1 MGWQK
6 HTVMRKKL
14 LIPTDF
20 SRNAWDAI
28 VFAVDLHKEVPCDFF
43 ILNVYDY
50 TDYATD
56 NIMVPQLDDRLY
68 ETLKEN
74 SEKGLEKILQ
84 RLNNREIGAD
94 HNFITISQQNNLLD
108 AIHEVVEMKD
118 IDLVVMGT
126 KGDTDSLN
134 KTFGSN
140 TVMIMEKIRSCPVL
154 AVPPDTLYTRMNE
167 IVFPTDYRTHFKKL
181 ELDHLKE
188 ISRLTHATIRIVH
201 IAQESE
207 LDAEQRNFK
216 GILEEDFDGYDVSFH
231 TLESEHINEAV
242 DIFVQARGSDM
253 LAFVN
258 KKHTFFTNLFSK
270 PMVKELGMKSKV
282 PVLALHDHSE

>member
-1 MGWQK
+1 MK
-6 HTVMRKKL
+6 KKL
-14 LIPTDF
+14 LVPTDF

-28 VFAVDLHKEVPCDFF
+28 VYAVELYKEVPCEIY

-74 SEKGLEKILQ
+74 SEKGLDKILE
-84 RLNNREIGAD
+84 RLYKREGSAD
-94 HNFITISQQNNLLD
+94 HTYITISQQNNLLD
-108 AIHEVVEMKD
+108 AIHEVVELKD

-154 AVPPDTLYTRMNE
+154 AIPPDTLYTRMME
-167 IVFPTDYRTHFKKL
+167 MVFPTDFRIHFKKTEL
-181 ELDHLKE
+181 EHLKE
-188 ISRLTHATIRIVH
+188 IAELTNAAIRIVH
-201 IAQESE
+201 VSEEPE

-216 GILEEDFDGYDVSFH
+216 AILEECFEGVEISFH

-242 DIFVQARGSDM
+242 DIFVQSRGSDM

-258 KKHTFFTNLFSK
+258 KKHTFFTNLFAK

-282 PVLALHDHSE
+282 PVLALHDHSD

>member
-1 MGWQK
+1 
-6 HTVMRKKL
+6 MRKKL

-28 VFAVDLHKEVPCDFF
+28 VYSVDLHKGIPCDFY

-68 ETLKEN
+68 ETLKLN

-84 RLNNREIGAD
+84 RLAKKGTSAE
-94 HNFITISQQNNLLD
+94 HTFTTISQQNNLLD
-108 AIHEVVEMKD
+108 AIHEIVELKD

-154 AVPPDTLYTRMNE
+154 AIPADSLFTRMSE
-167 IVFPTDYRTHFKKL
+167 IVFPTDFRTHFKKK
-181 ELDHLKE
+181 ELAHLKD
-188 ISRLTHATIRIVH
+188 IAKVTGATIRVVH
-201 IAQESE
+201 VSE
-207 LDAEQRNFK
+207 EPNLDEEQRNFK
-216 GILEEDFDGYDVSFH
+216 GVLEEDFEDLEVSFH
-231 TLESEHINEAV
+231 TLDSEHINEAV
-242 DIFVQARGSDM
+242 DVFVQSRGSDM
-253 LAFVN
+253 LAFIN
-258 KKHTFFTNLFSK
+258 RKHTFFTNLFAK
-270 PMVKELGMKSKV
+270 PMVKELGMRSKV
-282 PVLALHDHSE
+282 PVLALHDYSE

>member
-1 MGWQK
+1 
-6 HTVMRKKL
+6 MRKKL

-20 SRNAWDAI
+20 SRNSWDAI
-28 VFAVDLHKEVPCDFF
+28 VYAVDLHKNVSCDFF

-84 RLNNREIGAD
+84 RLIQRRKTED
-94 HNFITISQQNNLLD
+94 HTFTTISQQNNLLD

-154 AVPPDTLYTRMNE
+154 AVPPDTLYTRMSE
-167 IVFPTDYRTHFKKL
+167 IVFPTDFRTHFKKM

-188 ISRLTHATIRIVH
+188 IAELTHATIRIVH
-201 IAQESE
+201 VAEE
-207 LDAEQRNFK
+207 PKLDDEQRNYK
-216 GILEEDFDGYDVSFH
+216 AILEEDFDSMDVSFH
-231 TLESEHINEAV
+231 TLESEHINDAV
-242 DIFVQARGSDM
+242 DVFVQSRGSDM

-258 KKHTFFTNLFSK
+258 KKHTFFTNLFAK